1 MQSHELKQIIKNADL
16 AINQENFDDLMNF
29 YSEDATLVVKP
40 GMLAKGKAEIRRAFE
55 AIANYFNHSLIVNQE
70 KMEIIETGDTALV
83 IAKAI
88 LSANQKKDSEFS
100 MERTTKYVFKKE
112 ADGIWRCIIDN
123 SYGAEL
129 LQ

>member
-1 MQSHELKQIIKNADL
+1 MQEHELKQIIKNADT

-29 YSEDATLVVKP
+29 YSEDAILVVKP
-40 GMLAKGKAEIRRAFE
+40 GMLAKGKQEIRRAFE

-70 KMEIIETGDTALV
+70 KMEMLETGDTALV

-88 LSANQKKDSEFS
+88 LSANQKTDSEFS
-100 MERTTKYVFKKE
+100 MERTATYVFKKE
-112 ADGIWRCIIDN
+112 DDRIWRCIIDN

>member
-1 MQSHELKQIIKNADL
+1 MQNHELRQLIKNADR

-29 YSEDATLVVKP
+29 YSEDAILVVKP
-40 GMLAKGKAEIRRAFE
+40 GMLAKGKEEIRREFE

-70 KMEIIETGDTALV
+70 KMEILETGDTALV

-88 LSANQKKDSEFS
+88 LSANQKADSEFS
-100 MERTTKYVFKKE
+100 MERTATYVFKKE
-112 ADGIWRCIIDN
+112 TDGIWRCVIDN

>member
-1 MQSHELKQIIKNADL
+1 MQNHELRQLIKNADR

-29 YSEDATLVVKP
+29 YSEDAILVVKP
-40 GMLAKGKAEIRRAFE
+40 GMLAKGKEEIRLAFE

-70 KMEIIETGDTALV
+70 KMEILETGDTALV

-88 LSANQKKDSEFS
+88 LSANQKNDSEFS
-100 MERTTKYVFKKE
+100 MERIATYVFKKE
-112 ADGIWRCIIDN
+112 VDGIWRCVIDN

>member
-1 MQSHELKQIIKNADL
+1 MQSHDLKQIIKNADH

-29 YSEDATLVVKP
+29 YSEDAILVVKP

-100 MERTTKYVFKKE
+100 MERTATYVFKKE
-112 ADGIWRCIIDN
+112 VDGTWRCVIDN

>member
-1 MQSHELKQIIKNADL
+1 MQEHELKQIIQNADL

-29 YSEDATLVVKP
+29 YSEDAILVVKP
-40 GMLAKGKAEIRRAFE
+40 GMLAKGKKEIRRAFE
-55 AIANYFNHSLIVNQE
+55 AITNYFNHSLIVSQE

-83 IAKAI
+83 IAKAV
-88 LSANQKKDSEFS
+88 LSASQKNDSEFS
-100 MERTTKYVFKKE
+100 MERIATYVFKKGT
-112 ADGIWRCIIDN
+112 DGIWRCIIDN